1 MALRLVFNP
10 ISGKFDYVDT
20 IDTSAFAPAMPHI
33 IAAGNVLSVP
43 TNVQMSFTEPPIIE
57 AGASILLNGTASLTG
72 LK

>member
-20 IDTSAFAPAMPHI
+20 IDTSVFTPAMPHI